1 MARQQK
7 HTLGEAFETAFVFV
21 FVLVLVKVIEI
32 GLKISLAGFGI
43 RPRQA
48 DGLMGIVFSP
58 LLHANIAHLTSNA
71 LPLLILV
78 TLLFWDRR
86 YQPGATLLS
95 IWLASGL
102 GTWLIGRGNSVH
114 IGASSLIYGLV
125 AYLIASGLKLK
136 SLRTVLVAFLVFL
149 AYGGAVYG
157 ILPRNEQISWEG
169 HLCGA
174 FAGVLVA
181 RTGGKRS

>member
-1 MARQQK
+1 MSW
-7 HTLGEAFETAFVFV
+7 L
-21 FVLVLVKVIEI
+21 
-32 GLKISLAGFGI
+32 
-43 RPRQA
+43 
-48 DGLMGIVFSP
+48 
-58 LLHANIAHLTSNA
+58 
-71 LPLLILV
+71 
-78 TLLFWDRR
+78 
-86 YQPGATLLS
+86 

-174 FAGVLVA
+174 IAGVLVA